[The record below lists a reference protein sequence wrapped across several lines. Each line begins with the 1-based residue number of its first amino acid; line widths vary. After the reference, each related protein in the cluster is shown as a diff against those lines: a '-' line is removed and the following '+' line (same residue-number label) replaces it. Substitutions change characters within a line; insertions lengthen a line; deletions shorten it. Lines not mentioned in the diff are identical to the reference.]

1 MKGIGN
7 RERLFRHVAVT
18 FGTFNAGTTA
28 AATNIHVA
36 AQAVATIRL
45 ILREERGLLPCCL
58 PQCSNPKCRCPAVQP
73 SPVPAPQMPVPAVPS
88 PAIMRDGPAEDRSPN
103 ISAGCLY
110 VDQTTQLL
118 SPEDA
123 HHLEAD
129 VVQLALNRQNA
140 TQINM
145 NGLNL
150 MENLALLAYQ
160 IMHRTNLEKLFTY
173 SYLRWEWRL
182 RKMATEAGCLESVK
196 AASDV
201 YSPVAGKIVEV
212 NEKLVTTPNL
222 VNSSPLEDG
231 WIFKLEVAS
240 RSDVEGLMNETAYK
254 KFLET
259 QK

>member
-1 MKGIGN
+1 MFFMKTSIEIKTFIKIEMKGIGN

-129 VVQLALNRQNA
+129 VVQLALNRVRA
-140 TQINM
+140 RFT
-145 NGLNL
+145 
-150 MENLALLAYQ
+150 LLQYLQ
-160 IMHRTNLEKLFTY
+160 LFTGY
-173 SYLRWEWRL
+173 
-182 RKMATEAGCLESVK
+182 TE
-196 AASDV
+196 
-201 YSPVAGKIVEV
+201 
-212 NEKLVTTPNL
+212 
-222 VNSSPLEDG
+222 
-231 WIFKLEVAS
+231 
-240 RSDVEGLMNETAYK
+240 
-254 KFLET
+254 
-259 QK
+259 